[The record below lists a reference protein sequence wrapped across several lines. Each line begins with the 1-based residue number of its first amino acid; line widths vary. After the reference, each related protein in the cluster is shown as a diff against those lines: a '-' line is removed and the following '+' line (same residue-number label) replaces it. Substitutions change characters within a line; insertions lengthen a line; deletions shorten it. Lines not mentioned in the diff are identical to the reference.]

1 MSTLIG
7 TLFMLGGVGRAP
19 YIWKKGDNKMGLKQA
34 IDELEQAL
42 QIAIMAAGKE
52 DNFHASLALD
62 DLRCDLEDIYEDYI
76 NESLGSN

>member
-1 MSTLIG
+1 
-7 TLFMLGGVGRAP
+7 
-19 YIWKKGDNKMGLKQA
+19 MGLKQA

-42 QIAIMAAGKE
+42 QTAIMAAGKE